1 MQWIRESQPD
11 TGQQALF
18 NRALTI
24 TLLGNATLAV
34 GKSLAAYFSG
44 GTSLYADAANSV
56 SDVLYSVVLVLGMH
70 LSRRPPDCSHPQGH
84 SRFEPLVGLM
94 VALAMGGA
102 GTMAA
107 KTAVERY
114 LQGGVALE
122 AGLPTA
128 VLGGS
133 IAVKVGMYW
142 AILRLSR
149 RLHSPALRA
158 AALDDLSDVLT
169 SSAAIFGTLGA
180 AYWHP
185 LVDPVVGFFIAL
197 GILYAAFDIAKENI
211 NYLTGAGASLEMREQ
226 IAALAAEV
234 DGVLRVH
241 QVIAEY
247 AGPRLIVDMHINVDG
262 ALSLLK
268 AHAIADQVQKRVESL
283 PEVDRVYVHVEP
295 CEKPVNEWG

>member
-11 TGQQALF
+11 AGQQALF

-24 TLLGNATLAV
+24 TLVGNLVLAS

-56 SDVLYSVVLVLGMH
+56 SDVLYSVVLVLGMR

-84 SRFEPLVGLM
+84 SRFEPLVGLL
-94 VALAMGGA
+94 VALAMGSAGA
-102 GTMAA
+102 MAA
-107 KTAVERY
+107 KTALERY
-114 LQGGVALE
+114 LQGGQALE

-128 VLGGS
+128 VLSGS
-133 IAVKVGMYW
+133 ILIKVGMYW
-142 AILRLSR
+142 LLLRFSR

-158 AALDDLSDVLT
+158 TALDDLSDVFT
-169 SSAAIFGTLGA
+169 SGAAIGGTLGA

-185 LVDPVVGFFIAL
+185 LIDPIVGFLIAL

-211 NYLTGAGASLEMREQ
+211 NYLTGGGAPLELRQQ
-226 IAALAAEV
+226 IVELASAVE
-234 DGVLRVH
+234 GVRRVH

-247 AGPRLIVDMHINVDG
+247 AGPRLVVDMHINVDG
-262 ALSLLK
+262 EISLRQ
-268 AHAIADQVQKRVESL
+268 AHAIADEVQTQVTAL
-283 PEVDRVYVHVEP
+283 PEVDRAYIHVEP
-295 CEKPVNEWG
+295 DEG